1 MSETDLAARL
11 EELAGTQTWNRE
23 FAKLAWEHKADII
36 AALRAGEKIEDRLE
50 DALRNELTDV
60 EVEDALTS
68 EGVFVWGPDGER
80 FERMFKRVADAR
92 NRQLRE
98 ALAGI
103 IQHFSVTRWRDN
115 APGHGHL
122 TPGVWD
128 DDVSNGSNAG
138 QPCEWCA
145 EWKSACALALPT
157 PPAKEAPND

>member
-11 EELAGTQTWNRE
+11 EELAETQTWNRE

-36 AALRAGEKIEDRLE
+36 AALRAGVK
-50 DALRNELTDV
+50 
-60 EVEDALTS
+60 
-68 EGVFVWGPDGER
+68 
-80 FERMFKRVADAR
+80 M
-92 NRQLRE
+92 RE

-145 EWKSACALALPT
+145 EWKAACALALPT